1 MISTSSQII
10 DDEENLCFSSPNP
23 VKTQVEDPKVN
34 SHSIDPSSWVNQE
47 KVSRFDD
54 QFQMYSL
61 MS

>member
-34 SHSIDPSSWVNQE
+34 SHSIDPSS
-47 KVSRFDD
+47 
-54 QFQMYSL
+54 
-61 MS
+61 